1 MEFLGLGL
9 AIGIGTIGEAI
20 VVKQAI
26 ESLARQPELTSSIR
40 TFMIIGAAFVET
52 GMIYALILGLL
63 VWIRMG

>member
-9 AIGIGTIGEAI
+9 AIGIGTVGEALVI
-20 VVKQAI
+20 KQAI
-26 ESLARQPELTSSIR
+26 ESLARQPEIVSSIR

-63 VWIRMG
+63 IWIKMG